1 MSSATDLTV
10 ATPPRLSLASLLP
23 ALFVLL
29 WSSGFIGAKLGLP
42 YAEPMTFL
50 GLRFA
55 IVTAIMGTASLVLG
69 ARWPASAREAMHI
82 AVVGVLLQGFYLG
95 GVYIGLAKGVGAG
108 VSALIVGLQPILT
121 AALVRRF
128 LGERVTAR
136 QWLGFVLGLAGVVL
150 VVTSRLS
157 LDTGHLWGVVA
168 TLAALAGVTVG
179 MLYQKRFCEGM
190 DLRSGTAIQ
199 NGVAG
204 LMMLAGALLF
214 EDRTIQWTPPFLF
227 ALAWLV
233 LPLSV
238 GATLLLYWLLRRGTA
253 TRLMSVFYLVPP
265 VTALLAYAVFGESL
279 NAPALLGMGVAVVGV
294 ALVLRGGTP

>member
-1 MSSATDLTV
+1 MSSLTELSV
-10 ATPPRLSLASLLP
+10 VPPQRLPLASLLP

-69 ARWPASAREAMHI
+69 ARWPASWREAMHI
-82 AVVGVLLQGFYLG
+82 AVVGVLLQGVYLG

-128 LGERVTAR
+128 LGERVTLR
-136 QWLGFVLGLAGVVL
+136 QWLGFVLGLVGVVL

-179 MLYQKRFCEGM
+179 TLYQKRFCGGM

-204 LMMLAGALLF
+204 LMMVTGALLF

-233 LPLSV
+233 VPLSV

-265 VTALLAYAVFGESL
+265 VTALLAYAAFGESL
-279 NAPALLGMGVAVVGV
+279 NAPALFGMGVAVAGV